1 MLHRTDMHYYNIE
14 EIGMRNRYYR
24 TAAIKAAVIYLVGTL
39 RKKEKKRRNLIVF
52 ARFLWIFARIY
63 STINERIRTRILL
76 EEELEM
82 KREDMIWSDRKRNW
96 LGLPWT
102 FTVYGLTEDRLF
114 IKTGVL
120 NIHEDEVRLY
130 RILDLSLRRSFWQR
144 IVGLGTIHVDSSDK
158 TMKAFDI
165 HNIRDCENVKEQ
177 LSGLVEQERD
187 NKRVSSR
194 EFIGGYE
201 DEDDGF
207 DEPDGHY

>member
-194 EFIGGYE
+194 EFIGGY
-201 DEDDGF
+201 
-207 DEPDGHY
+207 

>member
-102 FTVYGLTEDRLF
+102 FTDR
-114 IKTGVL
+114 KSV
-120 NIHEDEVRLY
+120 V
-130 RILDLSLRRSFWQR
+130 
-144 IVGLGTIHVDSSDK
+144 
-158 TMKAFDI
+158 
-165 HNIRDCENVKEQ
+165 
-177 LSGLVEQERD
+177 
-187 NKRVSSR
+187 
-194 EFIGGYE
+194 
-201 DEDDGF
+201 
-207 DEPDGHY
+207 

>member
-114 IKTGVL
+114 ITGYW
-120 NIHEDEVRLY
+120 ICPCA
-130 RILDLSLRRSFWQR
+130 
-144 IVGLGTIHVDSSDK
+144 GP
-158 TMKAFDI
+158 
-165 HNIRDCENVKEQ
+165 
-177 LSGLVEQERD
+177 SGRG
-187 NKRVSSR
+187 SW
-194 EFIGGYE
+194 GW
-201 DEDDGF
+201 
-207 DEPDGHY
+207 EPSMWTAVTRP

>member
-1 MLHRTDMHYYNIE
+1 
-14 EIGMRNRYYR
+14 
-24 TAAIKAAVIYLVGTL
+24 
-39 RKKEKKRRNLIVF
+39 
-52 ARFLWIFARIY
+52 
-63 STINERIRTRILL
+63 
-76 EEELEM
+76 M
-82 KREDMIWSDRKRNW
+82 KRDDLVWSDRKRNW

-130 RILDLSLRRSFWQR
+130 RILDLSLRKTLWQR
-144 IVGLGTIHVDSSDK
+144 MVGLGTIHVDSSDK

-165 HNIRDCENVKEQ
+165 SNIRNCEDVKEQ

-194 EFIGGYE
+194 EFIGGYGDGE
-201 DEDDGF
+201 NDGF
-207 DEPDGHY
+207 DERDSHY

>member
-1 MLHRTDMHYYNIE
+1 M
-14 EIGMRNRYYR
+14 
-24 TAAIKAAVIYLVGTL
+24 VGTL

-201 DEDDGF
+201 VGDDGF

>member
-194 EFIGGYE
+194 DFIGGYE
-201 DEDDGF
+201 GGDDGF

>member
-63 STINERIRTRILL
+63 STIDERILTRILP

-194 EFIGGYE
+194 EVIGGYE
-201 DEDDGF
+201 DGDDGF

>member
-96 LGLPWT
+96 HGGCPQRQGYLQTNQSSSAPETRPHRNHWT
-102 FTVYGLTEDRLF
+102 RQAV
-114 IKTGVL
+114 
-120 NIHEDEVRLY
+120 
-130 RILDLSLRRSFWQR
+130 
-144 IVGLGTIHVDSSDK
+144 
-158 TMKAFDI
+158 
-165 HNIRDCENVKEQ
+165 
-177 LSGLVEQERD
+177 
-187 NKRVSSR
+187 
-194 EFIGGYE
+194 
-201 DEDDGF
+201 
-207 DEPDGHY
+207 

>member
-24 TAAIKAAVIYLVGTL
+24 TAAIKAAVIYVGTL

-187 NKRVSSR
+187 NKLVSSR

-201 DEDDGF
+201 DGDDGF